1 MEQDERLLPATVNPN
16 VTDFQDLSRTH
27 ANARVDM
34 LLVQARWRARPLPP
48 LSISLGAR
56 FLQRDSDTQYVSV
69 NPTTGV
75 YGYVVEDLTATG
87 RVGAARYSHRRVRID
102 VDGQWKI
109 ARHSKI
115 GVEFEHDIMHR
126 SGRARRETTDDRVRL
141 HLTTR
146 ARPDSTLRVGY
157 EFQKRTGSDY
167 DPARDNKYYVPE
179 PGSTALVGPARSL
192 QSYRQ
197 FDLARHVSHSINL
210 RSNWIV
216 GESSD
221 IALTGQ
227 YLDRDFGAGYGLQD
241 ERVAELTLDG
251 TLQPS
256 PAVDLHAFVS
266 FEWRSRRFSTI
277 NSEPGPVGD
286 LSPGGVTF
294 PFDNR
299 WSWDSETETYV
310 VGAGI
315 RVRPIDSL
323 EFEIDYRFQ
332 ASDER
337 IDTDFDRTGGALSGV
352 TDPATAAMN
361 YSALRMRD
369 HLLQISV
376 TRDWSDAIATSLLY
390 RLQASE
396 FQDQQ
401 QSGIRPLVNQNLFL
415 AHQDDDYTV
424 HVMGV
429 TATLRY

>member
-1 MEQDERLLPATVNPN
+1 
-16 VTDFQDLSRTH
+16 
-27 ANARVDM
+27 
-34 LLVQARWRARPLPP
+34 
-48 LSISLGAR
+48 
-56 FLQRDSDTQYVSV
+56 
-69 NPTTGV
+69 
-75 YGYVVEDLTATG
+75 
-87 RVGAARYSHRRVRID
+87 
-102 VDGQWKI
+102 
-109 ARHSKI
+109 
-115 GVEFEHDIMHR
+115 
-126 SGRARRETTDDRVRL
+126 
-141 HLTTR
+141 
-146 ARPDSTLRVGY
+146 
-157 EFQKRTGSDY
+157 
-167 DPARDNKYYVPE
+167 
-179 PGSTALVGPARSL
+179 VGPARSL

-197 FDLARHVSHSINL
+197 FDLARHVSHAINL

-227 YLDRDFGAGYGLQD
+227 FLDRDFGAGYGLQD

-256 PAVDLHAFVS
+256 PTVDLHAFVS

-286 LSPGGVTF
+286 LSPGGATF
-294 PFDNR
+294 PLDNR

-315 RVRPIDSL
+315 RFRPIDSL
-323 EFEIDYRFQ
+323 EFEIEYRFQ
-332 ASDER
+332 ASDEE

-369 HLLQISV
+369 HLLEFSV
-376 TRDWSDAIATSLLY
+376 TRNWSDAIATSLLY

-396 FQDQQ
+396 FSDQQ